1 MFNIKPL
8 KYLGQNFLTDKK
20 VVKKIIKTA
29 DLKSTDTVLEIGPG
43 LGALTKELVKKVKQ
57 VIVCEKDPKMCQI
70 LKQTLKDFK
79 NIEII
84 NGDILKFQIPNYK
97 LQINS
102 KSKTQNYKIVAN
114 LPFYIT
120 APIIRKFLETKFP
133 PKEMVLLVQKEVA
146 QRICQKP
153 GRMNLLAISVQLY
166 AKPEIISYVSK
177 KSFWPQPKVDSAII
191 KIVPRKKYNVNK
203 DLFFKVVKAGFSHPR
218 KQLVNNL
225 LALSLPNGL
234 KLNKQEFSS
243 LLLKTNI
250 QPSQRAETLTIDDWI
265 RLTKTVNSKQD
276 VLCIN

>member
-1 MFNIKPL
+1 MFNIKPS
-8 KYLGQNFLTDKK
+8 KHLGQNFLTDKK

-265 RLTKTVNSKQD
+265 RLTKTVNSKQ
-276 VLCIN
+276 

>member
-265 RLTKTVNSKQD
+265 RLTKTVNSKQ
-276 VLCIN
+276 